1 VAYSDPQS
9 VIINAVSQSLPRTS
23 TGVDRSVYTK
33 DDQTV
38 KLTVQQSAGRRK
50 AHTLRLDFQK
60 TAADPL
66 ISAQNIIYSMSVRMV
81 VDRPLTGFTVAE
93 AKQIV
98 DAFAA
103 YLTVSSGV
111 NVTKLLG
118 GEN

>member
-1 VAYSDPQS
+1 MAFSDPQT
-9 VIINAVSQSLPRTS
+9 VTINTVAQTLARTS
-23 TGVDRSVYTK
+23 TGLDRSVYTK

-38 KLTVQQSAGRRK
+38 KLTVSQTSGRRK
-50 AHTLRLDFQK
+50 SHQLRLDFQK

-66 ISAQNIIYSMSVRMV
+66 ISAQNIIYSMSVRLV

-98 DAFAA
+98 DAFSA
-103 YLTVSSGV
+103 YMTASSGA